1 MATQTDSAEGV
12 ERRFVLAP
20 NLAPNWG
27 QTWRI
32 FLLLSSVCMGIAL
45 VCAWFGLWPVI
56 PFAGLEIIALG
67 AGLYV
72 SARRSLEREVIDVD
86 GGVLRV
92 QKGRGRAEHTW
103 HMERTWTEVVLRR
116 LPKRWG
122 ETQLV
127 LRSRDLEVTIGAFL
141 DAEERS
147 SLARELK
154 RCIGP
159 MARCGDGPA
168 RQAASE
174 APPEAAMAAGFN
186 KG

>member
-1 MATQTDSAEGV
+1 MTTQTQTLGSV

-27 QTWRI
+27 QTMRI
-32 FLLLSSVCMGIAL
+32 FLLLSSVCMSIAL

-67 AGLYV
+67 TGLYV
-72 SARRSLEREVIDVD
+72 SARRSLDREVIDVD

-127 LRSRDLEVTIGAFL
+127 LRSRDLEVIIGGFL

-159 MARCGDGPA
+159 MARCGDGIVQQVMPDA
-168 RQAASE
+168 QPSAS
-174 APPEAAMAAGFN
+174 MATGA
-186 KG
+186 K